1 MRAFDG
7 RTNPSVGS
15 ILSLWFNPLATISN
29 PATSRRDIKV
39 GFQGLRVCTLFDG
52 SVLPVFDGAFALAAA

>member
-39 GFQGLRVCTLFDG
+39 GFQGSIRFCPLG
-52 SVLPVFDGAFALAAA
+52 KA